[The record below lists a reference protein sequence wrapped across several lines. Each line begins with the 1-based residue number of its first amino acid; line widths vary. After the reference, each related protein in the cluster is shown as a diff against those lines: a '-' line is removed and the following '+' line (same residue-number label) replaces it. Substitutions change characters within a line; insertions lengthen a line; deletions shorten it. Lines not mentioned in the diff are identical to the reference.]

1 MERSDD
7 KRNQAK
13 QEDALL
19 LKQQQ
24 QEPARKLLK
33 TKPSILV
40 FQIKCILLRIAM
52 ETLSSMIYH
61 LIKVL

>member
-24 QEPARKLLK
+24 EPVRKLLK